1 MVLAEFS
8 YVDRL
13 NWQISGLS
21 LNNQNLI
28 VGMNAVGKSRTLAA
42 IGNVVRFIKGD
53 IESGGSSFYCAMKL
67 VNGHQLDYSI
77 DVHDGIINSE
87 SLKKDGVALIS
98 RDSSGVSM
106 YGDKVNPP
114 ANKLIIQARRDTEN
128 YKEIE
133 EVIQWAEQTS
143 IFIFSN
149 ITTSPNSLS
158 PYAIS
163 NEPLLP
169 IMYRKMSEDQHRELL
184 NYMGELGYDIERI
197 EEYEKANG
205 AVMLRIFESGVNAP
219 LSPFDLSNGM
229 FRVFCVLLYM
239 IYCST
244 FSNARCLMIDD
255 IGEGLDY
262 KRSTLLGKIVFS
274 YCEKN
279 NIQLIATSNDSFLMD
294 AVDLRYWNVLRR
306 EGGKVYSL
314 NWTSNPEL
322 FERFARTGLSNFDLL
337 SSNFI
342 VNNTNHE

>member
-1 MVLAEFS
+1 MVLAEFT
-8 YVDRL
+8 YVEGL

-53 IESGGSSFYCAMKL
+53 IEFERSSFYCSMKL
-67 VNGHQLDYSI
+67 VNGHHLHYAI
-77 DVHDGIINSE
+77 DVHEGMVNSE
-87 SLKKDGVALIS
+87 LLEKDGDILIN
-98 RDSSGVSM
+98 RDSGGSIM
-106 YGDKVNPP
+106 YGDSVNPP
-114 ANKLIIQARRDTEN
+114 ANKLIIQARRDTKK
-128 YKEIE
+128 YIEIE
-133 EVIQWAEQTS
+133 EIIQWAEQTS

-169 IMYRKMSEDQHRELL
+169 AMYRKMSEIQQRELL
-184 NYMGELGYDIERI
+184 KYMGELGYAIDRI

-205 AVMLRIFESGVNAP
+205 AEMLRIFESGVKTP

-244 FSNARCLMIDD
+244 LSDARCLMIDD
-255 IGEGLDY
+255 MGEGLDY
-262 KRSTLLGKIVFS
+262 MRSTQLGKIVFS
-274 YCEKN
+274 YCKSN

-294 AVDLRYWNVLRR
+294 DVDLRYWNILKR

-322 FERFARTGLSNFDLL
+322 FEEFARTGLSNFDIL

-342 VNNTNHE
+342 VNNTSHE